1 MSEKRPISRSE
12 TVRRRRQEGDRQQP
26 EPRRSR
32 TVARKPK
39 AKSGYRELPPITAR
53 GVVNDFAI
61 ERRKQ
66 AGKRRFNAAISL
78 PLSSSPYIV
87 TASHPNPGWLAVA
100 VILPGAASRNRA
112 VSVLEPPGIPCN
124 DSADHRQPA
133 HSCRRDQQHA
143 GLDRISRLPA
153 PT

>member
-12 TVRRRRQEGDRQQP
+12 IVRRRRQESVRQQP
-26 EPRRSR
+26 EPRRPR
-32 TVARKPK
+32 TVVRKPK
-39 AKSGYRELPPITAR
+39 AGSGQRELPPITAR

-87 TASHPNPGWLAVA
+87 AASHPNPGWLAVA
-100 VILPGAASRNRA
+100 VLLPGAASRSWV
-112 VSVLEPPGIPCN
+112 VSVLEPARIPCN

-133 HSCRRDQQHA
+133 HPCRRDQQRA
-143 GLDRISRLPA
+143 GLERISRLPA